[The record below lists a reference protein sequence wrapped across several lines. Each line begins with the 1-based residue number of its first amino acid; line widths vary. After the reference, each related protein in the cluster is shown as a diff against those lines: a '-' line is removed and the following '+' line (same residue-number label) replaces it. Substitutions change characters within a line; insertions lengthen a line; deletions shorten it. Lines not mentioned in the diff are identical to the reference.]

1 MTIRCFLF
9 RTVAFVLT
17 PLTFAAAQT
26 IIDRSRTAAAVEGA
40 GADQSVLQSQS
51 ADTFRILHEEN
62 TFAPTS
68 PGDNDIGQQLI
79 LKSNEHNYP
88 WRLSVD
94 NSAFWTDNVAN
105 LNKVRLDDWF
115 WVGGATVNYQPRL
128 LPKLF
133 LDFNI
138 AEHWYEYDKYS
149 LLNFQ
154 SGEASAG
161 VIALMPELFNTIWY
175 VNYYYQRITQG
186 LGDKPIYSTQNI
198 RAGMQRTFLIDRL
211 NSFNFGLQGSFSMAA
226 SPDELRRN
234 EYTVMSGYNLKIMRE
249 LVFSLNYRLTCYDYH
264 DFDGR
269 RDWYNNMGAALT
281 WSPRNWCDISASYNY
296 TKNNS
301 NKPAFEYHSQ
311 LAGPSLTLKAK
322 F

>member
-1 MTIRCFLF
+1 MPF
-9 RTVAFVLT
+9 
-17 PLTFAAAQT
+17 TFATAQT
-26 IIDRSRTAAAVEGA
+26 IIDPSRTAAAVEGA
-40 GADQSVLQSQS
+40 GTDQSVLRSQN
-51 ADTFRILHEEN
+51 ADTFRTLHEEN
-62 TFAPTS
+62 TFAPPS

-79 LKSNEHNYP
+79 LKSNDRVYP
-88 WRLSVD
+88 WRISVD

-105 LNKVRLDDWF
+105 LNNIRLDDWF

-128 LPKLF
+128 LPRLF
-133 LDFNI
+133 LDVNI
-138 AEHWYEYDKYS
+138 AQHWYEYDKYS

-186 LGDKPIYSTQNI
+186 LDDKPTYSTNNI
-198 RAGMQRTFLIDRL
+198 RVGTQRTFLIDRL
-211 NSFNFGLQGSFSMAA
+211 NSLNLGLQGSFSMNA
-226 SPDELRRN
+226 SPTELRRN

-249 LVFSLNYRLTCYDYH
+249 LIFSVNYRLTCYDYY

-269 RDWYNNMGAALT
+269 RDWYNNLGTTLT
-281 WSPRNWCDISASYNY
+281 WSPRDWCDISASYNY

-301 NKPAFEYHSQ
+301 NKPDFEYHSQ